1 MYTKNLMIAA
11 FALAV
16 ALAGAGCKN
25 AGTGGNLEIAGT
37 IGNAA
42 NMQVYLDQVGLG
54 PNSASLVKAK
64 ADASG
69 TGEFALPLQEPLKE
83 GIYRLRVGE
92 QQIALILDGTEGEIN
107 VTGDLVS
114 LNRFQYELTGSPS
127 SLAYRDVMQRL
138 LGRSMNV
145 DDLRMF
151 VDTVSNPLTAVFVS
165 MQAIGM
171 NTNLMDI
178 YQKAE
183 KRLSEKYPG
192 NSCLGE
198 FQSFLAM
205 VQRSAAAPAGGG
217 NGYQFI
223 DPAQRQVAP
232 DIKLPNP
239 SGKEYALSNLKGKV
253 VLLDFWASWCRP
265 CRMENP
271 NVVRIYNKYK
281 DQGFTVFSVSL
292 DGIDS
297 RQMASLQND
306 AAKIQ
311 EVLSMQKKLWKDAIE
326 KDGLAWEYHVSD
338 LKKWECAPA
347 SLYGVNSIPR
357 TFMIDKDGKIAAV
370 NLRGAE
376 QIEETLQKLL

>member
-1 MYTKNLMIAA
+1 MIIPIALLALLAA
-11 FALAV
+11 PGCNNT
-16 ALAGAGCKN
+16 GAGDK
-25 AGTGGNLEIAGT
+25 LQISGT

-54 PNSASLVKAK
+54 PNSANLVKAK
-64 ADASG
+64 ADANG
-69 TGEFALPLQEPLKE
+69 NGEFSISMQESVPA

-92 QQIALILDGTEGEIN
+92 QQIALVLDGSEEEIN
-107 VTGDLVS
+107 VKADLAS
-114 LNRFQYELTGSPS
+114 LNRFQYELGGSTS
-127 SLAYRDVMQRL
+127 SLVYRNAMQQLVNRTMDVEGL
-138 LGRSMNV
+138 RS
-145 DDLRMF
+145 F

-183 KRLSEKYPG
+183 KRLSEQYPG
-192 NSCLGE
+192 NSYLGE
-198 FQSFLAM
+198 FQSFVAL
-205 VQRSAAAPAGGG
+205 VQRNAAAPTGGG

-223 DPAQRQVAP
+223 DAAQRQVAP

-239 SGKEYALSNLKGKV
+239 SGKEYALSELKGKV

-271 NVVRIYNKYK
+271 NVVKIYNKYK
-281 DQGFTVFSVSL
+281 NQGFTVFSVSL
-292 DGIDS
+292 DGVDS
-297 RQMASLQND
+297 RQMAALQND
-306 AAKIQ
+306 ANKIQ
-311 EVLSMQKKLWKDAIE
+311 EVLGMQKKLWKDAIE
-326 KDGLAWEYHVSD
+326 KDGLIWEYHVSD

-347 SLYGVNSIPR
+347 NLYGVNSIPR
-357 TFMIDKDGKIAAV
+357 TFMIDKEGKIAAV

>member
-1 MYTKNLMIAA
+1 MSLLIAA
-11 FALAV
+11 
-16 ALAGAGCKN
+16 AGCKN
-25 AGTGGNLEIAGT
+25 AGSGGNLQISGT
-37 IGNAA
+37 ISNAA

-54 PNSASLVKAK
+54 PNSANLVKAK
-64 ADASG
+64 ADANG
-69 TGEFALPLQEPLKE
+69 NGEFNMQLQEPLQE
-83 GIYRLRVGE
+83 GIYRLRIGE
-92 QQIALILDGTEGEIN
+92 QQVALVLDGTEEEIKVN
-107 VTGDLVS
+107 GDLVS
-114 LNRFQYELTGSPS
+114 LNTFQYELTGSPS
-127 SLAYRDVMQRL
+127 SLGYRNVMQRL
-138 LGRSMNV
+138 VSRSMNV
-145 DDLRMF
+145 EDLRSF
-151 VDTVSNPLTAVFVS
+151 VDTVSNPLTGVFVS

-183 KRLSEKYPG
+183 KRLAEKSPG
-192 NSCLGE
+192 NSYLGE
-198 FQSFLAM
+198 FQSFIAL

-223 DPAQRQVAP
+223 ETAQRQVAP
-232 DIKLPNP
+232 DIKLPSP
-239 SGKEYALSNLKGKV
+239 SGKEYALSDLKGKV

-271 NVVRIYNKYK
+271 NVVKIYNKYK
-281 DQGFTVFSVSL
+281 EQGFTVFSVSL
-292 DGIDS
+292 DGVDS
-297 RQMASLQND
+297 RQMAALQND

-326 KDGLAWEYHVSD
+326 KDGLIWEYHVSD

-347 SLYGVNSIPR
+347 NLYGVNSIPR
-357 TFMIDKDGKIAAV
+357 TFMIDKEGKIAAV